1 MEPWEE
7 LARQLRTTLAETPP
21 TGAPAVEG
29 EAGFDVGATSVDVVI
44 ESSGSSA
51 EEQTAGLAAIC
62 ELMRTRRSQGNDQVL
77 GCLLIDGEPLAAA
90 YASGLNGMQTGDE
103 FTPVIPLAR
112 ERAHALLE
120 TDASL
125 FELVDKSTALIEIAS
140 SRDPITDDVAAT
152 ALTEIDE
159 LIERALHESEQ

>member
-1 MEPWEE
+1 
-7 LARQLRTTLAETPP
+7 
-21 TGAPAVEG
+21 
-29 EAGFDVGATSVDVVI
+29 
-44 ESSGSSA
+44 
-51 EEQTAGLAAIC
+51 
-62 ELMRTRRSQGNDQVL
+62 MRTRRSQGNDQVL
-77 GCLLIDGEPLAAA
+77 GCLLIDGEPLASA

-140 SRDPITDDVAAT
+140 SRDSITDEVAAT
-152 ALTEIDE
+152 ALMEIDE
-159 LIERALHESEQ
+159 LIERALSEAAL

>member
-51 EEQTAGLAAIC
+51 EEQ
-62 ELMRTRRSQGNDQVL
+62 S
-77 GCLLIDGEPLAAA
+77 
-90 YASGLNGMQTGDE
+90 S
-103 FTPVIPLAR
+103 
-112 ERAHALLE
+112 
-120 TDASL
+120 
-125 FELVDKSTALIEIAS
+125 STALIQIAS
-140 SRDPITDDVAAT
+140 SRDSITDEVAAT
-152 ALTEIDE
+152 ALIEIDE
-159 LIERALHESEQ
+159 LIERALREAGL

>member
-7 LARQLRTTLAETPP
+7 LTRQLRATLAATPP
-21 TGAPAVEG
+21 TGAPEVDG
-29 EAGFDVGATSVDVVI
+29 ETSFAVGATSVDILV

-51 EEQTAGLAAIC
+51 EDQTAGLAAIC
-62 ELMRTRRSQGNDQVL
+62 DQLHARRAQGNDQVL
-77 GCLLIDGEPLAAA
+77 GCLLIDGEPLASA
-90 YASGLNGMQTGDE
+90 YASGLNGMQTNGQ

-112 ERAHALLE
+112 ERAHALIE

-125 FELVDKSTALIEIAS
+125 FELDDKSTALIEIAS

>member
-7 LARQLRTTLAETPP
+7 LARQLRATLAETPP
-21 TGAPAVEG
+21 TGAATVEG

-44 ESSGSSA
+44 ESSGSSV
-51 EEQTAGLAAIC
+51 EDQTAGLVAIC
-62 ELMRTRRSQGNDQVL
+62 ELMRTRSSEGNDQVL
-77 GCLLIDGEPLAAA
+77 GCLLIDGEPLASA
-90 YASGLNGMQTGDE
+90 YASGLNGMQMGGE
-103 FTPVIPLAR
+103 FTPVVPLAR

-140 SRDPITDDVAAT
+140 CRDSITDEVAAT
-152 ALTEIDE
+152 ALMEIDE
-159 LIERALHESEQ
+159 LIERALREAGL